1 MAWRPPKRIP
11 KIGKAQILKDDDSEK
26 KRIKQAIAKK
36 RYEIEM
42 LQIEL
47 EHPKK
52 QKTNTTKI
60 GFSLHLEKDVN

>member
-42 LQIEL
+42 LQIDL
-47 EHPKK
+47 DHPKK
-52 QKTNTTKI
+52 VSQNKRTI
-60 GFSLHLEKDVN
+60 GFSLHPEKDVN